1 MRDLEESFGKN
12 AGKIWEILNKNNQL
26 SKENILKKTKLREID
41 FYTGLG
47 WLAKENKVF
56 KLNEDEF
63 KLGFSNLD
71 EKIGTNAG
79 KVWKVMD
86 IWGEVDISTIS
97 RLAYIDKQ
105 DVYAALGWLAREDK
119 ICNNENDKYNLK

>member
-1 MRDLEESFGKN
+1 MRDVKLSFGKN
-12 AGKIWEILNKNNQL
+12 AGKIWETLNNNNQL
-26 SKENILKKTKLREID
+26 SRKIILEKSKLNDID

-47 WLAKENKVF
+47 WLAKENKILR
-56 KLNEDEF
+56 LNEDEY

-71 EKIGTNAG
+71 EKIGTDAG

-97 RLAYIDKQ
+97 RLAYIDKW